1 MTTVF
6 RSCLPRFSSNEDLSE
21 NSMDCLSIIS
31 DENITTNSSE
41 EKQSELSSSSEQ
53 LSRLKSS
60 KTTKKRGPR
69 YKRINEKSKPFLTR
83 LMATIF
89 GGITKSKKRRSK
101 KTLLPSKS
109 KIEKQFE
116 ENEQTLNSLVTLL
129 TEIESTNSHSIEQEQ
144 ARNNNRIDDTSNTSF
159 HPRLKRSNNKKS
171 SLYSLQSSR
180 KMIDNQQQTQ
190 LYPTK
195 ITIGT
200 STHTNDPSWF
210 DVMHDDQTTS
220 NAWARI
226 RRRLKPNEQKDILR

>member
-1 MTTVF
+1 
-6 RSCLPRFSSNEDLSE
+6 
-21 NSMDCLSIIS
+21 MDCLTIIS
-31 DENITTNSSE
+31 DEKHSD
-41 EKQSELSSSSEQ
+41 LSSSSSEH
-53 LSRLKSS
+53 LSRLKHS

-69 YKRINEKSKPFLTR
+69 YTRINEKSKPFLKR
-83 LMATIF
+83 LVGTIF
-89 GGITKSKKRRSK
+89 GDYGGIIKNKKRRNK

-129 TEIESTNSHSIEQEQ
+129 TEIESTNNHSIEKEQ
-144 ARNNNRIDDTSNTSF
+144 ARNNNRIDDTSNASF
-159 HPRLKRSNNKKS
+159 HSRPKHSHLSF
-171 SLYSLQSSR
+171 QSSR

-200 STHTNDPSWF
+200 STQLHDSSWL
-210 DVMHDDQTTS
+210 DVIHDDQTTS

>member
-6 RSCLPRFSSNEDLSE
+6 RSCLPRFYSNTDQSMSNEDLSI
-21 NSMDCLSIIS
+21 LS
-31 DENITTNSSE
+31 
-41 EKQSELSSSSEQ
+41 QSSSEQ
-53 LSRLKSS
+53 LSRLKRI

-69 YKRINEKSKPFLTR
+69 YTRINEKSKPFLKR
-83 LMATIF
+83 LVGTIF
-89 GGITKSKKRRSK
+89 GDYEGVTKNKKRRSK
-101 KTLLPSKS
+101 RTVLPSKS

-129 TEIESTNSHSIEQEQ
+129 TEIESNHPIENEQ
-144 ARNNNRIDDTSNTSF
+144 ARNNNRIDDTSNTSSHLTF
-159 HPRLKRSNNKKS
+159 
-171 SLYSLQSSR
+171 QSSR

-190 LYPTK
+190 LYPLK
-195 ITIGT
+195 ITTGT
-200 STHTNDPSWF
+200 STHSHDPSWL